1 MIINAAG
8 GSLVYPQFSKGTYTM
23 DGVSNG
29 KGFYKN
35 DKIRDRY
42 NDDRNLDPYLEGR
55 YLHFSSIVNKWMVN
69 TGYWIFLL
77 PIVLD

>member
-1 MIINAAG
+1 MPYNVWNKWDKLETIM
-8 GSLVYPQFSKGTYTM
+8 LGTCHPLEFY
-23 DGVSNG
+23 DGI
-29 KGFYKN
+29 KN

-77 PIVLD
+77 PMS